1 MSYLKRGCFKNPA
14 SSITFTVHILDFQGY
29 SGVLCQTQIDNCAS
43 RPCLNGGTCT
53 NGVGSYSCECT
64 PHFTGETCEEEVEGK
79 CPIVDPISTNIIQFD
94 PMRSKL

>member
-1 MSYLKRGCFKNPA
+1 MRTLIIFD
-14 SSITFTVHILDFQGY
+14 LGY

-64 PHFTGETCEEEVEGK
+64 SHFTGETCGDEVEGNVFTFL
-79 CPIVDPISTNIIQFD
+79 PNIFRQN
-94 PMRSKL
+94 SYHSYEL